1 MIKLMIRCMRQV
13 LAGAALYSMVGIS
26 APAAETESTPTQVQ
40 LVNQTAIIWSC
51 TSYGSNRKV
60 LDTKKVSKPV
70 VSEIAVVPGGQLQ
83 CVSGRNKLTTD
94 IVTPLSKLT
103 IGYTI
108 K

>member
-1 MIKLMIRCMRQV
+1 
-13 LAGAALYSMVGIS
+13 
-26 APAAETESTPTQVQ
+26 
-40 LVNQTAIIWSC
+40 
-51 TSYGSNRKV
+51 
-60 LDTKKVSKPV
+60 